1 MNRRIISA
9 VLMVLGVIAI
19 ALAIASAT
27 VWRPTNTAT
36 LTLPARPATPVV
48 ISDAGVLDAV
58 APDVRIVAT
67 ADDGQPV
74 TLAVGRTEDVLA
86 WVDGAP
92 HTRITGLSSWEQL
105 AVKDV
110 AGGEATAGAT
120 PAEGQA
126 ALPSPA
132 GSDLWVSEQTGTG
145 TAEMSWKDREGRWS
159 LLAATDGTGPAPQVS
174 LSWPREVSTPWL
186 VPGLIVG
193 VILLL
198 AGLALAILEGLTA
211 RELRRRQA
219 VAAAPEDE
227 TVVLPAAETAGLT
240 RRQLREQ
247 ARAAAQQGRGWRGGP
262 EETATAVVPAVAA
275 EETVADDEVDDG
287 AAAAGSA
294 RGAGIVP
301 ASPRAAEYRRDR
313 EASDTAGEDTGAG
326 DETQQMT
333 AVGDG
338 AERVGTSG
346 DRTEQMA
353 AVGDPTERL
362 AATQDGGSAA
372 GARGA
377 GVVPA
382 ATRSPESRETEET
395 GAAEA
400 GGHEEEGGAGE
411 AAAPPSW
418 RSMWGF
424 GERTQATDDGP
435 EVEQSGGEWQDG
447 RADGE
452 ETRDEEE
459 QR

>member
-1 MNRRIISA
+1 MNRRIISV

-27 VWRPTNTAT
+27 VWRPTDTAT
-36 LTLPARPATPVV
+36 LTLPTRPTTPVV

-74 TLAVGRTEDVLA
+74 TLAVGRTEDVQA

-110 AGGEATAGAT
+110 AGGEATEGAA

-145 TAEMSWKDREGRWS
+145 TAELSWKDRDGRWS
-159 LLAATDGTGPAPQVS
+159 LLAATDGTAPAPQVS

-193 VILLL
+193 ALLLL
-198 AGLALAILEGLTA
+198 AGLALAVLEVLTA
-211 RELRRRQA
+211 RELRRREA
-219 VAAAPEDE
+219 VAGAPEDE

-240 RRQLREQ
+240 RRQLRER
-247 ARAAAQQGRGWRGGP
+247 ARAAAQQGRGRRGEP
-262 EETATAVVPAVAA
+262 AEEAATAVVPA
-275 EETVADDEVDDG
+275 
-287 AAAAGSA
+287 AAAGETAATEDLVTAGSA

-301 ASPRAAEYRRDR
+301 ASPRAAEYRRERDAAD
-313 EASDTAGEDTGAG
+313 EGGDDGA
-326 DETQQMT
+326 DQTQQMT
-333 AVGDG
+333 AVAEGEQAG
-338 AERVGTSG
+338 AGADPT
-346 DRTEQMA
+346 QPMA
-353 AVGDPTERL
+353 AVGGETESL
-362 AATQDGGSAA
+362 AVNEDDLQAA
-372 GARGA
+372 GVARGT

-382 ATRSPESRETEET
+382 ADSSPELRQARET
-395 GAAEA
+395 GPAAGE
-400 GGHEEEGGAGE
+400 HEEEEAAGE
-411 AAAPPSW
+411 AGQPPSW

-424 GERTQATDDGP
+424 GERKETTDDGP
-435 EVEQSGGEWQDG
+435 EAVRPGGEPQDG
-447 RADGE
+447 RPDAEDI
-452 ETRDEEE
+452 RDEEE